1 MAGISILE
9 VNHWNWYFSKIK
21 YLKYYCCTILETR
34 NIDLSNEVL
43 GSIVKW
49 FAFPQINEISGP
61 FYPTNPVTCWSMV
74 IHYITVSFSV
84 ISSKMFSRMYS
95 KIVEHNFLVPFLNL
109 CKNLRS
115 YTKCKSL
122 LEGFFD
128 VEGQEIGW
136 TCSNQETANV

>member
-1 MAGISILE
+1 MS
-9 VNHWNWYFSKIK
+9 Y
-21 YLKYYCCTILETR
+21 YL
-34 NIDLSNEVL
+34 
-43 GSIVKW
+43 
-49 FAFPQINEISGP
+49 
-61 FYPTNPVTCWSMV
+61 TCWSMV

-128 VEGQEIGW
+128 VEGQEIG
-136 TCSNQETANV
+136 